1 MKSRA
6 DLLLEPRN
14 NLLLRAAT
22 VVVRSLS
29 VLEELKG
36 RESADA
42 IVLGGLIVDGS
53 IYLGKLHRR
62 INQSLSG
69 LSVLGSKRLAVTTP
83 STY

>member
-6 DLLLEPRN
+6 DLLLEPGN
-14 NLLLRAAT
+14 DLLLRATT
-22 VVVRSLS
+22 VIVRGLS

-42 IVLGGLIVDGS
+42 IVLGGLVVDGS

-62 INQSLSG
+62 IYQSLSG
-69 LSVLGSKRLAVTTP
+69 LRVLGSKRLAMTAP
-83 STY
+83 STS